1 MSAAMF
7 QRWFDYSGAFGHP
20 FTRGVVIAIAA
31 MLVVSPLIFLCL
43 ERTGRLT
50 PELRADLW
58 SRWRSWIWISV
69 AVIAPILLG
78 AGWVILGVMVLSLLC
93 YREYARAT
101 GMFREK
107 LISAAV
113 VFGILLVTFAV
124 VDNYQRLFFA
134 SAALTVAI
142 IAMVTIPQDRPKG
155 YLQRVG
161 LGVLGFI
168 LFGYSFAYIG
178 LITEDAHYREILLL
192 MLLAVELNDIFAY
205 CTGRLFGQRRLVPQT
220 SPGKTVGGAV
230 GALVLT
236 SLLVVLLG
244 RFVIYPGTPMARW
257 WCLLILGPGISIL
270 GQLGDLL
277 LSSIKRDLDIK
288 DLGATLPGHGG
299 LLDRFDSLVL
309 VPPACYHFHSLVLGP
324 LGGGHMERI
333 FTGP

>member
-1 MSAAMF
+1 MTEAVLH
-7 QRWFDYSGAFGHP
+7 RWFDCTGAFSHP
-20 FTRGVVIAIAA
+20 FTRWVVFASGALIV
-31 MLVVSPLIFLCL
+31 LSPLVFLIL
-43 ERTGRLT
+43 DRAGRLT
-50 PELRADLW
+50 PELRADLF
-58 SRWRSWIWISV
+58 SRWKSWIWIAV
-69 AVIAPILLG
+69 AVISPILMG
-78 AGWVILGVMVLSLLC
+78 AGWVVGGVVVLSLLC
-93 YREYARAT
+93 YREFARAT

-107 LISAAV
+107 LIGLAV
-113 VFGILLVTFAV
+113 VLGILLATFAV
-124 VDNYQRLFFA
+124 VDNYPRLFFA
-134 SAALTVAI
+134 SAALTVGVIAI
-142 IAMVTIPQDRPKG
+142 VTIPQDRPKG

-178 LITEDAHYREILLL
+178 LITEDARYREILLL

-205 CTGRLFGQRRLVPQT
+205 CTGRVIGKRKLVPQT

-236 SLLVVLLG
+236 SFLVILLG

-277 LSSIKRDLDIK
+277 LSSIKRDLGIK
-288 DLGATLPGHGG
+288 DIGTTLPGHGG

-324 LGGGHMERI
+324 LGDGQLERI